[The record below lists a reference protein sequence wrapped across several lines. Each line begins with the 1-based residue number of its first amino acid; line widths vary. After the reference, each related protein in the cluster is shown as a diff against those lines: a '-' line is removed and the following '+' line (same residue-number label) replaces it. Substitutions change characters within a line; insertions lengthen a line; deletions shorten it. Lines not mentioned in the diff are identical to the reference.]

1 MRTLSIQQ
9 PFAQFVVR
17 GIKRIEVRPWGTD
30 YRGRVAIHA
39 SAKVPPKAMEKQ
51 WRKDREIALRFA
63 DQGWLDFDDL
73 KSLPR
78 SAIIGTV
85 ELVGVHLGKELQ
97 DRGAGLFAWDWT
109 TERMEVAAHDPRTG
123 ALKPIES
130 KKRTL
135 AVNTPPD
142 QYAWVFV
149 DPVEIDPI
157 TDVAGRHR
165 LWNLVGELEGVI
177 ADRETSSRRG
187 WWRPAEVNPARRA
200 KGIRAWKKHWET
212 EREQFVL
219 DVEQEVRMRREIAR
233 VRFKPE
239 VEDRVLTDIL
249 GYIARNRVPQAA
261 GEGVRVRVEG
271 QFTQMFDGR
280 DIVSADE
287 FELLL
292 RRRLKTEGE
301 ERYAAVRA
309 ERRKQELLKLYDE
322 LEEGA
327 RRGPPSAMHDLRMRL
342 EAVAEKSVEEEEE
355 DYEFVRREL
364 YPIGKEKAERA
375 AARKAAKETAR
386 REAAARNAAKERA
399 RREAAA
405 RNVAR
410 LAALTPEE
418 VEAELWAALLEPEW
432 EPRKEDWLTAW
443 RKRVRDELF
452 PEGRAGTLR
461 GRSGE

>member
-17 GIKRIEVRPWGTD
+17 GIKRIEVRPWDPGYT
-30 YRGRVAIHA
+30 GRIAIHA

-51 WRKDREIALRFA
+51 WRKDREMALRFA

-97 DRGAGLFAWDWT
+97 DRGAGLFVWDWMT
-109 TERMEVAAHDPRTG
+109 YRMEVAAHDPRTG

-157 TDVAGRHR
+157 TDVAGQHK

-187 WWRPAEVNPARRA
+187 WWRPAEVSQARRA

-212 EREQFVL
+212 ERERFVL
-219 DVEQEVRMRREIAR
+219 EVEQEVRMRRDIAR

-249 GYIARNRVPQAA
+249 SYIARNRVPQAA

-327 RRGPPSAMHDLRMRL
+327 RRGPPYALHEMRLRL
-342 EAVAEKSVEEEEE
+342 EALADRELAEEDE
-355 DYEFVRREL
+355 DYEWLRRQL
-364 YPIGKEKAERA
+364 YPIGEEMAERA
-375 AARKAAKETAR
+375 AARKAAQEKWEREAPAREKAR
-386 REAAARNAAKERA
+386 RAARTLDEIW
-399 RREAAA
+399 
-405 RNVAR
+405 
-410 LAALTPEE
+410 EE
-418 VEAELWAALLEPEW
+418 NPVEFYELLWKVGTEEGLKGLW
-432 EPRKEDWLTAW
+432 EL
-443 RKRVRDELF
+443 RKR
-452 PEGRAGTLR
+452 
-461 GRSGE
+461 

>member
-1 MRTLSIQQ
+1 M
-9 PFAQFVVR
+9 
-17 GIKRIEVRPWGTD
+17 
-30 YRGRVAIHA
+30 
-39 SAKVPPKAMEKQ
+39 
-51 WRKDREIALRFA
+51 ALRFA

-85 ELVGVHLGKELQ
+85 ELVGVLLGKELQ
-97 DRGAGLFAWDWT
+97 DRGAGLFVWDWMT
-109 TERMEVAAHDPRTG
+109 YRMEVAAHDPRTG

-157 TDVAGRHR
+157 TDVAGQHK

-187 WWRPAEVNPARRA
+187 WWRPAEVSQARRA

-212 EREQFVL
+212 ERERFVL
-219 DVEQEVRMRREIAR
+219 EVEQEVRMRRDIAR

-249 GYIARNRVPQAA
+249 SYIARNRVPQAA

-327 RRGPPSAMHDLRMRL
+327 RRGPPYALHEMRLRL
-342 EAVAEKSVEEEEE
+342 EALADRELAEEDE
-355 DYEFVRREL
+355 DYEWLRRQL
-364 YPIGKEKAERA
+364 YPIGEEMAERA
-375 AARKAAKETAR
+375 AARKAAQEKWEREAPAREKAR
-386 REAAARNAAKERA
+386 RAARTLDEIW
-399 RREAAA
+399 
-405 RNVAR
+405 
-410 LAALTPEE
+410 EE
-418 VEAELWAALLEPEW
+418 NPVEFYELLWKVGTEEGLKGLW
-432 EPRKEDWLTAW
+432 EL
-443 RKRVRDELF
+443 RKR
-452 PEGRAGTLR
+452 
-461 GRSGE
+461 